1 MGVLVGVRIRGRRID
16 QVQMLFQL
24 GEPGSRTS
32 REPAGVWVLRLEA
45 FTMAT
50 RPRCLERATAARTCW
65 QNTSAVRPGATRP
78 PSQPSRQSTRPK
90 PETDADYP
98 QALRPGVAHVAPCD
112 TRHASASDG
121 KPPASHLADTDPLAA
136 AERAR
141 LQGRREADST
151 DQPQPDHARVEVR
164 GRWSRLTEPLPAGV
178 SHVIGF
184 LLGFTPQRPGGAF
197 ADVVMGM

>member
-1 MGVLVGVRIRGRRID
+1 IRGRRID

-78 PSQPSRQSTRPK
+78 PSQPSRQATRPK

-98 QALRPGVAHVAPCD
+98 QALRPGVAHVDRCLTTAV
-112 TRHASASDG
+112 SALG
-121 KPPASHLADTDPLAA
+121 ERPPASHLADRGPRLVQ
-136 AERAR
+136 ERANPA
-141 LQGRREADST
+141 GRWEADST
-151 DQPQPDHARVEVR
+151 DQPRPGPERVEVR
-164 GRWSRLTEPLPAGV
+164 VLW
-178 SHVIGF
+178 
-184 LLGFTPQRPGGAF
+184 
-197 ADVVMGM
+197 